1 MALFFW
7 QQKENFLSATETQQV
22 VAAIKAAEKRTSGEI
37 RVFIE
42 SRCRY
47 VKAIDRAQEIFF
59 QLEMDETEQRNAT
72 LLYIATKDKQLAVF
86 GDEGIYKKT
95 GAAFW
100 NNEVAAMLSAFKS
113 QKFAEGIVGCVTD
126 IGEALHH
133 HFPYEADDKNELPDD
148 IIFGK

>member
-1 MALFFW
+1 MALFPW
-7 QQKENFLSATETQQV
+7 QRKENFLTTAETQRV

-47 VKAIDRAQEIFF
+47 VKAIDRAKEVFF

-86 GDEGIYKKT
+86 GDEGIYQKT
-95 GAAFW
+95 GASFW
-100 NNEVAAMLSAFKS
+100 NNEVALMLTAFKKE
-113 QKFAEGIVGCVTD
+113 QFADGIAGCVTD
-126 IGEALHH
+126 IGEALHQ
-133 HFPYEADDKNELPDD
+133 HFPYDSDDKNELPDD

>member
-7 QQKENFLSATETQQV
+7 QRKENFLSATETQQV

-95 GAAFW
+95 GTAFW
-100 NNEVAAMLSAFKS
+100 NNEVTAMLNAFKS

-126 IGEALHH
+126 IGEALHR